1 MKKTRTNRKY
11 DRQFKEDAV
20 KLSLERGNLSAVARD
35 LGIDVKMLRRWKFEY
50 EQFKGVSFQGS
61 GIIRLTE
68 DQKRIRQLEK
78 DLRNRTLELE
88 ILKKALGIISVSDR

>member
-1 MKKTRTNRKY
+1 MKRIRTNRKY

-35 LGIDVKMLRRWKFEY
+35 LGIDVKMLRRWKSEY

-61 GIIRLTE
+61 GVIRLTE
-68 DQKRIRQLEK
+68 EQKRIRQLEK